1 MQFSEIRNSSN
12 LKFNDISSEEWREYV
27 FSDALIVRING
38 PLGINISKSGGHR
51 LVDSDGTSHY
61 IPRGWKHLRWN
72 VKEGEPHFVM

>member
-12 LKFNDISSEEWREYV
+12 LKFNDISSVEWREYV
-27 FSDALIVRING
+27 FSDTLIVRING

-51 LVDSDGTSHY
+51 LVDSDGNSHY
-61 IPRGWKHLRWN
+61 IPRGWKHLRWR